1 MEFDDQLF
9 PKIEISYEPETRQIS
24 NEHQTQNLNSAPKKE
39 SSVKPKIEIHSWTLN
54 QLEASNI
61 LCNKII

>member
-24 NEHQTQNLNSAPKKE
+24 NEHQTQNLNSAQKKGKL
-39 SSVKPKIEIHSWTLN
+39 SKTQNWNSFMNTKPVRGIQHIV
-54 QLEASNI
+54 
-61 LCNKII
+61 